1 MKRIAAALLLTFA
14 LSGCAV
20 TGQPAPP
27 GTAAVFDGHTVT
39 NDEVAA
45 WSTALTELGF
55 ANDPGET
62 LTLLLLQP
70 VAEKAALDDGNVLTD
85 EEIEEAAVFWALA
98 KGKTLTEVTD
108 DQIAVVRTVRAL
120 ATQVV
125 PAGTDS
131 VTFTEPVLEVIAGLE
146 ERAKVSPEYGDFSQ
160 AVFADSLASAVTEVA
175 EYANAP
181 GQISYLVLKNVNGFN
196 PHAQR
201 DWMGVEG
208 ATSEASA

>member
-20 TGQPAPP
+20 TGQSAPP
-27 GTAAVFDGHTVT
+27 GTAAVFDGNTVT

-55 ANDPGET
+55 ANGPGET

-70 VAEKAALDDGNVLTD
+70 VAEQAALADGNVATD
-85 EEIEEAAVFWALA
+85 DEIKDAAVFWALA
-98 KGKTLTEVTD
+98 EGKTLTEVTD

-125 PAGTDS
+125 PADAES
-131 VTFTEPVLEVIAGLE
+131 VTFTEPLLDVIAGLE

-160 AVFADSLASAVTEVA
+160 AVFADSLDRAVADVA
-175 EYANAP
+175 NYANAP

-201 DWMGVEG
+201 EWMGTEG
-208 ATSEASA
+208 APSDASA